1 MEVQKRIYL
10 SAQDRVA
17 KNGER
22 NVSLFKRQT
31 LIGQKTKVKKKRGRY
46 INIF

>member
-1 MEVQKRIYL
+1 MEVQKRINL

-17 KNGER
+17 KNSER

-31 LIGQKTKVKKKRGRY
+31 LMGQKTKVKKRKED
-46 INIF
+46 I